1 MWLRA
6 LAAVLIGGFMYVGA
20 SFMFNNIITGTSQS
34 ATLTRDFVPA
44 VIGAVTVGIAAMGLF
59 HHS

>member
-34 ATLTRDFVPA
+34 AVLTKDFVPA
-44 VIGAVTVGIAAMGLF
+44 VIGVVTVGVAAMGLF